1 MTLGLAVIFKN
12 FENFTCFSLFFTLNS
27 SPETN
32 SGIHQN
38 ACRSR
43 CLITPLYLTLSL
55 LCHPWPTRTLYYLTF
70 FNVTCVWLRNLY
82 LDFETQITITKSKNR
97 NLSSRW
103 LLNPDFVDFLLYS
116 SIGKSRKGIEK
127 LFLWTLVL
135 LTLLIHECV
144 KLLFLR
150 RVLFGSPKEMKER
163 KIHEQFSQCWN
174 SVLDFTFDCKSK
186 SRFSNLMHP

>member
-1 MTLGLAVIFKN
+1 MPFALFNYSSLSYVILALSSAATYLPNKTYIFHD
-12 FENFTCFSLFFTLNS
+12 FPRLEN
-27 SPETN
+27 E
-32 SGIHQN
+32 I
-38 ACRSR
+38 
-43 CLITPLYLTLSL
+43 LTF
-55 LCHPWPTRTLYYLTF
+55 HDFPGFPWPVRTLYYLTF
-70 FNVTCVWLRNLY
+70 FNVTRVWLRNLY

-135 LTLLIHECV
+135 LTLLIHECA